1 MRLASLSLAT
11 PVVEEQLLRKTNEMW
26 LKCTQST
33 DISLEDRTWKL
44 ESKERSDATTFGNQH
59 TAFYWSCNFFKQTTV

>member
-26 LKCTQST
+26 LKCT
-33 DISLEDRTWKL
+33 
-44 ESKERSDATTFGNQH
+44 
-59 TAFYWSCNFFKQTTV
+59 